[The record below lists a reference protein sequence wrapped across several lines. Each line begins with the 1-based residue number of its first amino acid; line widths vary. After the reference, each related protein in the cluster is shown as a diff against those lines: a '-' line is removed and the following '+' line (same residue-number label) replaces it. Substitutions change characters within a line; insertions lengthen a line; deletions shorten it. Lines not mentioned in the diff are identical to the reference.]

1 VTVAQRF
8 GDNLA
13 RYRLA
18 ADLTQE
24 ETSFVAG
31 LHRTEISL
39 LERGRRIPRIDT
51 LVKLAATVG
60 VKPEVLLEGIAW
72 EPGVVR
78 VGRFV
83 EMELPGLGTVHRKVR
98 HELPSGA

>member
-1 VTVAQRF
+1 MTVAQRF

-13 RYRLA
+13 RRRKA

-24 ETSFVAG
+24 EASFAAG
-31 LHRTEISL
+31 VHRTEIGL

-60 VKPEVLLEGIAW
+60 VKPEDLLEGIVW
-72 EPGVVR
+72 EPGTVR
-78 VGRFV
+78 AGRF
-83 EMELPGLGTVHRKVR
+83 ELPDQDATL
-98 HELPSGA
+98 